1 MVAKKMLSNVRS
13 FKIMLVREGLISFNN
28 NNNCAS
34 RYREKKYTGA
44 FWGFYFWRIREKIVS

>member
-1 MVAKKMLSNVRS
+1 MLSNVRS

-44 FWGFYFWRIREKIVS
+44 FWGFYFWRIREKTVS